1 MSCCHSRSRS
11 EVVPE
16 ARERLRFEP
25 RFRSRTRRFEDNA
38 QDSSVPI
45 SKWKVLESKIMHLRV
60 FRIDRVL
67 LKCRLVF
74 STEAGHGSPD
84 EPDGPTVS
92 CCGVSCL
99 SAVWL

>member
-1 MSCCHSRSRS
+1 
-11 EVVPE
+11 
-16 ARERLRFEP
+16 
-25 RFRSRTRRFEDNA
+25 
-38 QDSSVPI
+38 
-45 SKWKVLESKIMHLRV
+45 MHLRV

-99 SAVWL
+99 SAVWLKRTLQDYSYVLVYVSSVHSSGVWETTGALQHAYVILVWSCRFG

>member
-1 MSCCHSRSRS
+1 
-11 EVVPE
+11 
-16 ARERLRFEP
+16 
-25 RFRSRTRRFEDNA
+25 
-38 QDSSVPI
+38 
-45 SKWKVLESKIMHLRV
+45 MHLRV

-92 CCGVSCL
+92 CCGVSCS
-99 SAVWL
+99 SAVWLYLRGLLSGSCLLAAAFWASCWLWAFGFTVVCGGI